1 MEAAK
6 KAKSSKKRTQ
16 METKYT
22 LAYYDFTGAD
32 LAHFFLLYSSIG
44 ERGGL

>member
-1 MEAAK
+1 
-6 KAKSSKKRTQ
+6 
-16 METKYT
+16 METEFTIANYD
-22 LAYYDFTGAD
+22 LAGTR